1 MFSKQKSHKQMPPP
15 SWVKRKMMAIHWWK
29 KFYTKITIKCK
40 LVSSCVISVFVLLR
54 GAARIK
60 PKIPFSNTY
69 FKCIMLLFF
78 SKLFGNSYLYD
89 DGLRCVVGI
98 VCLSLHTFKKHS
110 KRQNIQQSW
119 IHTLV
124 QVVYTLNC
132 TSQNINVAKWWI
144 SFMKDVCAYLSCYC
158 LVNFKNVQR

>member
-1 MFSKQKSHKQMPPP
+1 MPPP

-54 GAARIK
+54 GTARIK

-89 DGLRCVVGI
+89 DAMFCSWNR
-98 VCLSLHTFKKHS
+98 LSKSSHFLKTFKVAKHSPKLNSYIGTGCILHTAQARTSMWRNDKFHS
-110 KRQNIQQSW
+110 
-119 IHTLV
+119 
-124 QVVYTLNC
+124 
-132 TSQNINVAKWWI
+132 
-144 SFMKDVCAYLSCYC
+144 
-158 LVNFKNVQR
+158 

>member
-1 MFSKQKSHKQMPPP
+1 MFSKQKSQKQMPPP

-89 DGLRCVVGI
+89 DSTLCIVGI
-98 VCLSLHTFKKHS
+98 VCLSLHTFWKHS
-110 KRQNIQQSW
+110 KWQNIHQSW
-119 IHTLV
+119 IHTGCILHTA
-124 QVVYTLNC
+124 QAR
-132 TSQNINVAKWWI
+132 TSMWRNDKFHSWKTRVLICHA
-144 SFMKDVCAYLSCYC
+144 LSCE
-158 LVNFKNVQR
+158 F